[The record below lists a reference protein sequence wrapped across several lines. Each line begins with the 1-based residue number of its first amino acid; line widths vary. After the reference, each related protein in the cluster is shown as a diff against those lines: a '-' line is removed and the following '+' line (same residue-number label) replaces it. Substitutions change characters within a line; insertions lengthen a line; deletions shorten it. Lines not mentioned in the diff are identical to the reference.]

1 MEPFLWNQ
9 KDEKEQEAAES
20 TVNKSKFVLPVLAVL
35 EGQGKAPGL
44 AISRILD
51 EVAVLQLTVVNHTKE
66 HLQFSQMVTAS
77 GEEKHIYST
86 ISMAPDG

>member
-66 HLQFSQMVTAS
+66 NLKFSQMVTAS
-77 GEEKHIYST
+77 GGKNIYSP